1 MTPLPVPV
9 AREGGVSF
17 PEIRNF
23 SPHRYVSSF
32 SSLLVVF
39 SIRRVRFLW
48 CSAQLNE
55 FVFIVSRDSCV
66 NLKKLSHSVSRTRVW
81 MPQFEMAT
89 FLTLV
94 VLAFVSA
101 VNAAALAANYP
112 INSQLPPVARV
123 SQPFRFEFA
132 ERTFANSDSK
142 TKYSLSDAPSWLS
155 VDSSSRALQGTPHSD
170 DTGAKKFK
178 LVASNGSES
187 DSMEVTLIVTADQGP
202 TQGTPLVPQLQA
214 LGPVSYPAT
223 LFLHPGRSFSI
234 TFDPDTFHD
243 THPSTIYYGTSPH
256 NAPLPS
262 WMAFDPATLRFSG
275 NTPSFPGSGPEV
287 FTFQLVAS
295 DVAGYSAV
303 NSTFQVVIGPHI
315 LAFNETVQTFNLTRG
330 DKFSSPDFS
339 NLLSMDNSP
348 VSSKDLKTVEADLPD
363 WLSLDEDNVSLSGT
377 PPKDAVNQNI
387 TITATDSFSDAAKL
401 MVRLQFNELFLE
413 TVQGCEATIG
423 EDFTFVFNQS
433 IVTDDSV
440 QLDVDISDDLSSW
453 LSYFPDNKTLFGHVP
468 SDMEAKKFTIPLKA
482 HQGST
487 ENTQDFELDVLE
499 PSDTHTTS
507 SDPFSDTA
515 SPSHRKAGIIAISV
529 VIPIVVILS
538 AIILFCCWRR
548 RRKTPTVEDGA
559 FQAKSSPPP
568 RPMRPDV
575 PNCQPGMS
583 ARSSHDDNSDGWMS
597 PISPASEIPKL
608 ELGPEWNVASFE
620 KHEKSMNIIPDP
632 VPPPRSPKR
641 AFVPLRDPTAEE
653 DKKSEKSPT
662 KKQNRRSYS
671 NSPGV
676 RRRTS
681 QRSRREPLKSIQP
694 RAANKKRES
703 IQSSRSKRYSKRSS
717 GISTMATGLPVRLS
731 GAGHGSGGI
740 GPPGHGMVRMSWQNT
755 GKFSIMSD
763 ESSLANMTPLFPRPP
778 AAGRMRHSL
787 ASSIPEKRVTL
798 RTVEPD
804 ESTIS
809 EADSL
814 EAFVQNR
821 AKHRNSSNPLFSAQV
836 SRRTSSGIRA
846 LERARSI
853 RSRADTVSV
862 STFSDEYRQSIQG
875 RPHST
880 ALSVSEYGDEGNRFS
895 QYQALQPPPTLF
907 PLAEGGG
914 KSQSQL
920 SLAQDYRNV
929 VSPLPRFWSET
940 SLNSARRMDARDQEQ
955 TTGDHRQGQ
964 GQGHGH
970 GHGQNVPPSSSI
982 ASDLEEHL
990 SRKAPLKKR
999 DDSQS
1004 WSTVPLEPP
1013 PPIKSPSSR
1022 GLPIASSGEIAFV

>member
-1 MTPLPVPV
+1 M
-9 AREGGVSF
+9 
-17 PEIRNF
+17 
-23 SPHRYVSSF
+23 
-32 SSLLVVF
+32 
-39 SIRRVRFLW
+39 
-48 CSAQLNE
+48 
-55 FVFIVSRDSCV
+55 
-66 NLKKLSHSVSRTRVW
+66 
-81 MPQFEMAT
+81 EMAF
-89 FLTLV
+89 FLALV

-101 VNAAALAANYP
+101 VNAAALSANYP

-132 ERTFANSDSK
+132 ERTFANSDSN

-155 VDSSSRALQGTPHSD
+155 VDSGSRALQGTPHSD

-187 DSMEVTLIVTADQGP
+187 DSMDVTLIITTDQGP
-202 TQGTPLVPQLQA
+202 TQGTPLVPQLQTI
-214 LGPVSYPAT
+214 GPVSYPAT
-223 LFLHPGRSFSI
+223 LFLHPGRFFSI
-234 TFDPDTFHD
+234 TFDPSTFHN

-262 WMAFDPATLRFSG
+262 WMGFDPTTLRFSG
-275 NTPSFPGSGPEV
+275 NTPSFPGSGPEI

-303 NSTFQVVIGPHI
+303 NSTFQLVIGPHI
-315 LAFNETVQTFNLTRG
+315 LAFNETVQTYNLTRG
-330 DKFSSPDFS
+330 DKFNSPEFTS
-339 NLLSMDNSP
+339 LLSMDSSP
-348 VSSKDLKTVEADLPD
+348 VTSKDLKTVDADLPD
-363 WLSLDEDNVSLSGT
+363 WLSLDEDTLSLSGT
-377 PPKDAVNQNI
+377 PPKDAVNENI

-440 QLDVDISDDLSSW
+440 QLDVDLSDDLTSW
-453 LSYFPDNKTLFGHVP
+453 LSYFPDNKTLYGHVP
-468 SDMEAKKFTIPLKA
+468 SDMKAQKFNIPLKA
-482 HQGST
+482 HQGDT

-499 PSDTHTTS
+499 PSETHTTS
-507 SDPFSDTA
+507 SDPFSDSTT
-515 SPSHRKAGIIAISV
+515 PSHRKAGIIAISV
-529 VIPIVVILS
+529 VIPLVVILS

-548 RRKTPTVEDGA
+548 RRKTPTVEEGQEP
-559 FQAKSSPPP
+559 FQAKSLPPP
-568 RPMRPDV
+568 RPVRPDM
-575 PNCQPGMS
+575 PNCQPG
-583 ARSSHDDNSDGWMS
+583 AGGRESHDDNSDGWMS

-620 KHEKSMNIIPDP
+620 KHEKSMNVIPEP

-641 AFVPLRDPTAEE
+641 AFIPLRDPVNGEE
-653 DKKSEKSPT
+653 KKSPEKSPG
-662 KKQNRRSYS
+662 KKQNRLSYS
-671 NSPGV
+671 NSPGM

-694 RAANKKRES
+694 RANKKRES

-740 GPPGHGMVRMSWQNT
+740 GPPGHGIVRMSWQNT

-763 ESSLANMTPLFPRPP
+763 ESSLTNMTPLFPRPP
-778 AAGRMRHSL
+778 AAARTRHSM
-787 ASSIPEKRVTL
+787 ASSIPEKPVTL

-821 AKHRNSSNPLFSAQV
+821 AKNRNSANPLFSAQV
-836 SRRTSSGIRA
+836 SRRTSSGLRA

-875 RPHST
+875 RPYST
-880 ALSVSEYGDEGNRFS
+880 AMSVSEYGDENNRFS
-895 QYQALQPPPTLF
+895 HYQALQPPPNLF

-940 SLNSARRMDARDQEQ
+940 SLSSARRFDSGNHGKASARS
-955 TTGDHRQGQ
+955 GNGSGSGNGNGQ
-964 GQGHGH
+964 A
-970 GHGQNVPPSSSI
+970 VPPSSSI

-990 SRKAPLKKR
+990 SRKVSPKKEA

-1004 WSTVPLEPP
+1004 WNTVPLEPP
-1013 PPIKSPSSR
+1013 PPIKSASSR
-1022 GLPIASSGEIAFV
+1022 GLPVASSGELAFV

>member
-1 MTPLPVPV
+1 M
-9 AREGGVSF
+9 A
-17 PEIRNF
+17 
-23 SPHRYVSSF
+23 
-32 SSLLVVF
+32 
-39 SIRRVRFLW
+39 FLYI
-48 CSAQLNE
+48 L
-55 FVFIVSRDSCV
+55 
-66 NLKKLSHSVSRTRVW
+66 
-81 MPQFEMAT
+81 
-89 FLTLV
+89 

-101 VNAAALAANYP
+101 VNAAALSANYP
-112 INSQLPPVARV
+112 INAQLPPVARV

-132 ERTFANSDSK
+132 EGTFAHSDK
-142 TKYSLSDAPSWLS
+142 DTKYSLSDAPSWLS
-155 VDSSSRALQGTPHSD
+155 VDSRSRTLEGTPRSD
-170 DTGAKKFK
+170 DTGSKKFK
-178 LVASNGSES
+178 LVASNGSET
-187 DSMEVTLIVTADQGP
+187 DSMDVTLIVTADQGP
-202 TQGTPLVPQLQA
+202 TAGTPLVSQLQA

-223 LFLHPGRSFSI
+223 LFLQPGRSFAI
-234 TFDPDTFHD
+234 PFDADTFHN
-243 THPSTIYYGTSPH
+243 THPATIYYGTSPN

-262 WMAFDPATLRFSG
+262 WMSFDPATLKFSG

-303 NSTFQVVIGPHI
+303 NSTFQLVIAPHI

-330 DKFSSPDFS
+330 DKFSSPEFA
-339 NLLSMDNSP
+339 NLLSMDGSP
-348 VSSKDLKTVEADLPD
+348 IHTRDLNNVDADLPD
-363 WLSLDEDNVSLSGT
+363 WLTLDDDTLSISGT
-377 PPKDAVNQNI
+377 PPKNAVNQNI
-387 TITATDSFSDAAKL
+387 TISATDAYSDEAKL

-423 EDFTFVFNQS
+423 EDFSFVFNQS

-440 QLDVDISDDLSSW
+440 QLDVDLSDDLSSW
-453 LSYFPDNKTLFGHVP
+453 LKYFSDNKTLFGHVP
-468 SDMEAKKFTIPLKA
+468 PDMDAQKFTIPLRA
-482 HQGST
+482 YQGST
-487 ENTQDFELDVLE
+487 ESTQDFELDVLE
-499 PSDTHTTS
+499 PSDTHNAS
-507 SDPFSDTA
+507 SDPFSGSS
-515 SPSHRKAGIIAISV
+515 SPEHKKAGIIAISV
-529 VIPIVVILS
+529 VIPVAVVLS

-548 RRKTPTVEDGA
+548 RRKAPSAEEGP

-568 RPMRPDV
+568 RPMRPDM
-575 PNCQPGMS
+575 PNCQPGMNYRPS
-583 ARSSHDDNSDGWMS
+583 RDDNSDDWMS
-597 PISPASEIPKL
+597 PISPASDLPKL

-620 KHEKSMNIIPDP
+620 KHEDSMNILPEP
-632 VPPPRSPKR
+632 SPPPRSPKR
-641 AFVPLRDPTAEE
+641 PFVPLRDPVAA
-653 DKKSEKSPT
+653 DKQAEKSPS
-662 KKQNRRSYS
+662 KKQQNRLSLS
-671 NSPGV
+671 NSPSL

-694 RAANKKRES
+694 RATNKKRES

-717 GISTMATGLPVRLS
+717 GISSVATGLPFRMS
-731 GAGHGSGGI
+731 GAGHGAGGY
-740 GPPGHGMVRMSWQNT
+740 GPPGHGLVRMSWQNT

-763 ESSLANMTPLFPRPP
+763 ESSLTNMTPLFPRPP

-809 EADSL
+809 EADSI

-821 AKHRNSSNPLFSAQV
+821 AKHRNSSNPLFSAQI
-836 SRRTSSGIRA
+836 SRRTSSGLRA

-875 RPHST
+875 RPYST
-880 ALSVSEYGDEGNRFS
+880 AMSVSEYGDEGTRFS
-895 QYQALQPPPTLF
+895 QYQTLQPPPNLF

-940 SLNSARRMDARDQEQ
+940 SLSSARRLDSGNHAKPQRAE
-955 TTGDHRQGQ
+955 RQSA
-964 GQGHGH
+964 
-970 GHGQNVPPSSSI
+970 VPPSSSI
-982 ASDLEEHL
+982 ISDLEEHL
-990 SRKAPLKKR
+990 SRKVPSKKS

-1013 PPIKSPSSR
+1013 PPIKDPNR
-1022 GLPIASSGEIAFV
+1022 GLPVASSGEIAFV